1 MVAGMAVTFS
11 SIVASACIRI
21 TMMMGS
27 SYTCKQV
34 DFEEVS
40 TLILPQLSYDL
51 VPKGANAGGY
61 ALQLK
66 IKEC

>member
-1 MVAGMAVTFS
+1 MASVTFS
-11 SIVASACIRI
+11 SIVVSASMRI
-21 TMMMGS
+21 TLMMGS

-40 TLILPQLSYDL
+40 TLILHQLSYDF